1 MRTVR
6 DLADPATAGAT
17 EDPLR
22 RPCPTGLRAGLV
34 LVISTVGS
42 PPRGLPVTCHV
53 PERADL
59 TTDRF
64 DRTLRKPR
72 HRWVRPAAEAAEQA
86 PQQPL
91 EQESTP
97 LTDAADLPGFDEL
110 GLPEALVR
118 ALRDRGITHPFP
130 IQAATLPDAL
140 AGHDVLGRGQTGSGK
155 TLAFGLPMLVRLS
168 DGESR
173 PLHPRGLVLVPT
185 RELAMQV
192 QDSLA
197 PFARALGLT
206 CSVVVGG
213 TSFPKQVSALR
224 RGVDLLIATP
234 GRLNDH
240 VRQGTCVLSE
250 VGITALDEADH
261 MADLGFLPDVRA
273 ALDLVAPDGQ
283 RLLFSATLDG
293 DVDVLVK
300 QYLVDPVTHSVSPPA
315 ASVSTMEHH
324 LLLIGRGE
332 KSAVVSR
339 IAAREGRTILF
350 ARTQQAVD
358 RLTEQ
363 LRDVGV
369 RARGLHGGKSQAV
382 RTRTLAEFR
391 EGRSQVLVATDV
403 AARGIHVDGID
414 LVVHVDPPND
424 AKDYLHR
431 AGRTA
436 RAGEA
441 GTVVTIVQPNQRRKV
456 QALTR
461 QAGVDPISTRV
472 DADGEDLARIT
483 GAREP
488 SGVPVVDEP
497 TPRRGGGKRFG
508 GPRQGGR
515 GGWRGERRD
524 RGDHQGR
531 HDRGG
536 DRSWRRDRDQ
546 GERRDRGPRREF
558 GDRHDRPA
566 REGR

>member
-1 MRTVR
+1 M
-6 DLADPATAGAT
+6 
-17 EDPLR
+17 
-22 RPCPTGLRAGLV
+22 
-34 LVISTVGS
+34 
-42 PPRGLPVTCHV
+42 
-53 PERADL
+53 

-72 HRWVRPAAEAAEQA
+72 HRWVRPTASAEQA
-86 PQQPL
+86 PEQQPA
-91 EQESTP
+91 EQEPTTATP
-97 LTDAADLPGFDEL
+97 VTEVADLPGFDEL

-155 TLAFGLPMLVRLS
+155 TLAFGLPMLVRLAE
-168 DGESR
+168 GESR

-197 PFARALGLT
+197 PFARALGLS

-240 VRQGTCVLSE
+240 VRQGTCVLGE
-250 VGITALDEADH
+250 VAITALDEADH

-293 DVDVLVK
+293 DVDVLVRR
-300 QYLVDPVTHSVSPPA
+300 YLVDPVTHSVAPPA
-315 ASVSTMEHH
+315 ASVPTMEHH

-461 QAGVDPISTRV
+461 QAGVEPISTRV
-472 DADGEDLARIT
+472 APEDEDLARIT

-488 SGVPVVDEP
+488 SGVPVVEEP
-497 TPRRGGGKRFG
+497 APRRGGKRFG
-508 GPRQGGR
+508 GGSRQGGGR

-531 HDRGG
+531 HERGG
-536 DRSWRRDRDQ
+536 DRSWRRDQ

-566 REGR
+566 RESH